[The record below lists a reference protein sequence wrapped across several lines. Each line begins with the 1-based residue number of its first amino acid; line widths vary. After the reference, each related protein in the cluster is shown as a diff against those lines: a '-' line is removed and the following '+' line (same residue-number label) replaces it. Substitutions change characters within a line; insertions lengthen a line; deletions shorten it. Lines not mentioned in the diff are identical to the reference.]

1 MGWLHFWLDIRGVA
15 EGWGGLG
22 AGAVGVWGWVGV
34 WCLRDAPYGAS
45 VVFRAVLYLSSAQ
58 HHQPVRAKEAEHEA
72 DRSEH
77 VVIDQR

>member
-1 MGWLHFWLDIRGVA
+1 VSRRVG
-15 EGWGGLG
+15 EGWARVRSAFGDGY
-22 AGAVGVWGWVGV
+22 GV